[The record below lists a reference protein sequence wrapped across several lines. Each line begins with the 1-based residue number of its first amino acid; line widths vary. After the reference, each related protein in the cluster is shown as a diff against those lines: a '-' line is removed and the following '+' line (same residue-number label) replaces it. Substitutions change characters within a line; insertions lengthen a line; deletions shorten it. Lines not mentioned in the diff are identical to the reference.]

1 MKGKDIRKIAC
12 GWYSIISYVL
22 SRAHNCMVDNEGNM
36 IIFGRTQDVR
46 NIIGAGNMTSYLPR
60 VLRSFNN
67 LYCIHYF
74 IVFLKILSLKLV
86 FLLFLKLMMEKW
98 LMLLHP
104 WH

>member
-60 VLRSFNN
+60 VLRSFNKYN
-67 LYCIHYF
+67 LYYIHYF

-86 FLLFLKLMMEKW
+86 FLLFLKLMMEK
-98 LMLLHP
+98 
-104 WH
+104 